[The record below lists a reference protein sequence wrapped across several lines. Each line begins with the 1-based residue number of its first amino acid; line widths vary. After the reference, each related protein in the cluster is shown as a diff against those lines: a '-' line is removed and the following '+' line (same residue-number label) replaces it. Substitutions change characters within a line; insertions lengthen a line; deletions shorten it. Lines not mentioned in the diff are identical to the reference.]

1 MVMRKH
7 QRYFPVFSPAG
18 KLLPAFVTVAN
29 GPVDAGA
36 VAAGN
41 EAVLRARFEDAA
53 FFYKEDL
60 KQPLA
65 AFRCARAQPRPLA
78 CCTTASKSPCACA
91 LCGLPSPPPHKP
103 AAAAA
108 FCAHAAFRV

>member
-18 KLLPAFVTVAN
+18 KLLPFFVTVAN
-29 GPVDAGA
+29 GPVDVAA

-65 AFRCARAQPRPLA
+65 GFRCGV
-78 CCTTASKSPCACA
+78 CACVGGGGGGA
-91 LCGLPSPPPHKP
+91 GRC
-103 AAAAA
+103 
-108 FCAHAAFRV
+108 CQQ